1 MRLSSFYPAVLV
13 NLKLDYC
20 GKTGFTL
27 LTIHIDL
34 ELRIWLRHFIERF
47 LIQRISYLRGF
58 NLLRSVIG

>member
-20 GKTGFTL
+20 GKTGFTV
-27 LTIHIDL
+27 
-34 ELRIWLRHFIERF
+34 LRHFIERF
-47 LIQRISYLRGF
+47 LIQRISYFRGF